1 MKVSQ
6 NSILEHC
13 KTCPGCY
20 RIFCFATI
28 NEYRVVLQHRTPTTI
43 FNCIKTL
50 LFQFDKTD
58 EFLVLGGGDI
68 KYRVKFELS
77 GVESVENCI
86 SYEFDAEPRSAL
98 REDNAL
104 EVHQSIVRKIAEK
117 TVGEFKLEIRGRF

>member
-1 MKVSQ
+1 M
-6 NSILEHC
+6 
-13 KTCPGCY
+13 
-20 RIFCFATI
+20 
-28 NEYRVVLQHRTPTTI
+28 QHRTPTTI

-117 TVGEFKLEIRGRF
+117 TVGEFKLEIRVRF